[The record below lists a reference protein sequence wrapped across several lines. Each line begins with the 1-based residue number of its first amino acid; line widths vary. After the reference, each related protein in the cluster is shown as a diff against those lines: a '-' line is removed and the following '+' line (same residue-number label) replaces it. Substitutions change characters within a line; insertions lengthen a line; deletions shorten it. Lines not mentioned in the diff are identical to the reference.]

1 MWKCV
6 LVLAL
11 MASFSVSAA
20 NDCAVGEE
28 NCWECGDNCTARF
41 DPQTKTFQVSGTGQ
55 MAGLATDGQAANV
68 PWSHI
73 APLVKEITF
82 EGSLQSISMYAFY
95 RMPAENV
102 TIPDTVTTI
111 GFGAFY
117 ENHALQ
123 NITIPDSVTKIG
135 SHSFYNTNIKNI
147 VIPDSVKF
155 IENSALLGCPKLQTL
170 TIGENTQLN
179 EIFGSTIPQN
189 LKIYC
194 TGDTTKCDANLEA
207 AGYPELK
214 SIGATTK
221 QANGVTY
228 VFDNK
233 GKLVTTSGRRTEKRI
248 YTIDEA
254 NIVAGKVNSVKI
266 RYR

>member
-28 NCWECGDNCTARF
+28 NCWECGQDCTARF
-41 DPQTKTFQVSGTGQ
+41 NPSTKTFQVSGTGQ

-82 EGSLQSISMYAFY
+82 EGSLQSISTYAFY
-95 RMPAENV
+95 HMPAENV

-111 GFGAFY
+111 VYGAFY

-135 SHSFYNTNIKNI
+135 PYSFYNTNIKNI
-147 VIPDSVKF
+147 VIPDSVTSIGGGAF
-155 IENSALLGCPKLQTL
+155 SYCLQL
-170 TIGENTQLN
+170 QSITIGENTQLDK
-179 EIFGSTIPQN
+179 IFDNTIPQN

-194 TGDTTKCDANLEA
+194 TGDTAKCDANLET

-254 NIVAGKVNSVKI
+254 NAVAGKVNSVKI